1 MGAGPRWRAL
11 DNDARAALVGLVV
24 LLAAA
29 LAVRAWLVVGYP
41 PAFVGFPDS
50 HEYVLAAA
58 LNVFRDVQHPAG
70 YPLFLGGLHILSD
83 RLSFTIVVQHILGL
97 ATGLL
102 LYESVRST
110 GGPPW
115 LGLLPAAVVFFGG
128 TGLLLEHSLL
138 ADPLFAFLQ
147 AVGVYTAIRALGD
160 PAFRWTL
167 LTGLAIGLAF
177 WVKTVA
183 ISSAVLVPL
192 LILFAAPG
200 STRRRLLSAAT
211 VALVVTVMIG
221 TYVGSQALV
230 TGYVGYERQSAW
242 NLYGRVATFVDCS
255 RFTPPRGTRFLCPAE
270 PLAHRAPQAFYQYG
284 PASPAVRHFGG
295 PSRAPGYANG
305 VLQRFSLSAIE
316 HEPLAYARAIVH
328 GLSLYISP
336 RQGEGYP
343 PEAIRD
349 ALLETSGERSIQP
362 AITLFYPGSV
372 GYDRPADATRDLAD
386 YERQTRIQGPVLVL
400 LLLAAV
406 LGVPFLPTRMRPAA
420 TLFTLTAV
428 CSIVF
433 AVAGSSYD
441 ARYAYPT
448 FGPLAAGA
456 AVGAWGIAR
465 QLRDERERRRTL
477 TRAANPPAGA
487 CPSVGATGRGDRSRR
502 RAERPIRPTN
512 GSSYTRRRDLC
523 NDDIS
528 TAADDTHHRQ
538 SRCSGQNWRRGFVL
552 DPQRGR

>member
-1 MGAGPRWRAL
+1 VARIGAGPRWRAL
-11 DNDARAALVGLVV
+11 DRDARAALVGLVV
-24 LLAAA
+24 LLAGA
-29 LAVRAWLVVGYP
+29 LVVRTWLVVGYP

-70 YPLFLGGLHILSD
+70 YPLFLGLLHLLSD

-102 LYESVRST
+102 LYESVRRT

-128 TGLLLEHSLL
+128 TGVLLEHSLL

-147 AVGVYTAIRALGD
+147 SVGIYTAVRALQD

-183 ISSAVLVPL
+183 ISSAVLVPV

-211 VALVVTVMIG
+211 VALAVTVMIG
-221 TYVGSQALV
+221 AYVGSQAYV

-255 RFTPPRGTRFLCPAE
+255 RFTPPPGTRFLCPAE
-270 PLAHRAPQAFYQYG
+270 PLAHRSSQAFYQYS
-284 PASPAVRHFGG
+284 PASPAVRRFGG
-295 PSRAPGYANG
+295 PSRAPGYANSL
-305 VLQRFSLSAIE
+305 LQRFSVAAIE
-316 HEPLAYARAIVH
+316 HEPLAYAQAIVH
-328 GLSLYISP
+328 GLSFYINP
-336 RQGEGYP
+336 RAGEGYP
-343 PEAIRD
+343 PESIRE
-349 ALLETSGERSIQP
+349 ALLEASGERSIQP
-362 AITLFYPGSV
+362 AINLFYPGST
-372 GYDRPADATRDLAD
+372 GYDRAASATRFLAD
-386 YERQTRIQGPVLVL
+386 YEQDTRVQGLLLVL
-400 LLLAAV
+400 LLVAGI
-406 LGVPFLPTRMRPAA
+406 LGVPLLPARMRPA
-420 TLFTLTAV
+420 TILFTLTAV
-428 CSIVF
+428 FSIVF

-456 AVGAWGIAR
+456 ALGAWGMAR
-465 QLRDERERRRTL
+465 RLRDEREGGLLRTR
-477 TRAANPPAGA
+477 T
-487 CPSVGATGRGDRSRR
+487 
-502 RAERPIRPTN
+502 
-512 GSSYTRRRDLC
+512 
-523 NDDIS
+523 
-528 TAADDTHHRQ
+528 
-538 SRCSGQNWRRGFVL
+538 
-552 DPQRGR
+552 